1 VSSERRNLFGLSG
14 EDLAQVLAEAGE
26 PGYRARQLYAWL
38 YARRERCFE
47 AMTDLSRPLRGW
59 LAGHCEVAWP
69 ALQERS
75 DSSDGTRKYLLRLAD
90 GASVEAVYIPE
101 PRRRTICV
109 STQAGCPL
117 RCGFCLTGIAGY
129 TRNLGV
135 GEILGQVAQV
145 LDDAPPPDDPDRP
158 PAWNVV
164 MMGMGEP
171 LLNEAAVFPA
181 LDVLM
186 DPGGFAIP
194 PRKLTLS
201 TVGIVPALLRLAQ
214 RPVRPGLAISLH
226 APNSALRRRLMPIEE
241 RYSLEE
247 VIRAARGYASPGGGG
262 VTWEYVLL
270 AGVND
275 RPSHARELAALVRRA
290 GGKLNLI
297 PLNPTAEIP
306 FQPPTTESL
315 DAFCAALVAGGAR
328 VSVRRPRGRD
338 VLAACGQL
346 HRRSA
351 GHPPQPPTP
360 PAASPA

>member
-1 VSSERRNLFGLSG
+1 VSPFELFGLDRAG
-14 EDLAQVLAEAGE
+14 LARVMGDAGE
-26 PGYRARQLYAWL
+26 PEYRARQLYAWL
-38 YARRERCFE
+38 YARRERSFE
-47 AMTDLSRPLRGW
+47 AMTDLSRPLRQR
-59 LAGHCEVAWP
+59 LAERYQVSWP
-69 ALQERS
+69 ALAERS
-75 DSSDGTRKYLLRLAD
+75 DSRDGTRKYLLRLGD

-129 TRNLGV
+129 TRNLHA
-135 GEILGQVAQV
+135 GEILGQVAHV
-145 LDDAPPPDDPDRP
+145 LADAPPPDDPERP

-164 MMGMGEP
+164 LMGMGEP

-186 DPGGFAIP
+186 DPAGFAIP
-194 PRKLTLS
+194 PRKVTLS
-201 TVGIVPALLRLAQ
+201 TVGIVPALERLAAWP
-214 RPVRPGLAISLH
+214 RRPGLAISLH
-226 APNSALRRRLMPIEE
+226 APNPELRRRLMPIEE
-241 RYSLEE
+241 RYPLEE
-247 VIRAARGYASPGGGG
+247 VIRAASGYASPGGGG

-270 AGVND
+270 SGVND
-275 RPSHARELAALVRRA
+275 QPVHARELAALVRRA
-290 GGKLNLI
+290 GGKVNLI
-297 PLNPTAEIP
+297 PLNPTPEIP
-306 FQPPTTESL
+306 FEPPTPESL
-315 DAFCAALVAGGAR
+315 DAFCGALVAGGVR

-351 GHPPQPPTP
+351 PPRSGT